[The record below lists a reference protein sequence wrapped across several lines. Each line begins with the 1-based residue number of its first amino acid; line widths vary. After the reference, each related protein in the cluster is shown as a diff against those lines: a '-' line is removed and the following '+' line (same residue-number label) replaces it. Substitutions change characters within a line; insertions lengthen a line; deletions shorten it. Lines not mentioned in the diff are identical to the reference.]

1 MSRAGMLRCGL
12 AAVLFGFSV
21 RLVVHRPGRRPEHRP
36 SPARPRA
43 NARRPLSEM
52 AERSDPIVVV
62 RSSLAIEPG
71 RLWNQ
76 IVTLDGVNL
85 EMAPWLALRSRDDV
99 DLRDGRA
106 GQVLA
111 LQLFGPGRVP
121 LGPYLLRFTTFDDGR
136 RFVEETK
143 SPLFALWT
151 HERNLEPTPSGG
163 TLITDSLSWTRTS
176 RLLNRP
182 LTAGVRRFFEHR
194 HRVLRRMFD
203 PFEPGESEESRRR

>member
-1 MSRAGMLRCGL
+1 MSRAGVLRCGL
-12 AAVLFGFSV
+12 AAVLFGISV
-21 RLVVHRPGRRPEHRP
+21 RLVLRGAGRRPEHRP
-36 SPARPRA
+36 SAARQRSSAPLPR
-43 NARRPLSEM
+43 SDV
-52 AERSDPIVVV
+52 AERPDPLVVV
-62 RSSLAIEPG
+62 RSSLPVESG

-76 IVTLDGVNL
+76 IVTLDGVNR

-111 LQLFGPGRVP
+111 LQMFGPGRVP
-121 LGPYLLRFTTFDDGR
+121 LGPYPLRFTTFDDGC

-151 HERNLEPTPSGG
+151 HERTVEPTASGG
-163 TLITDSLSWTRTS
+163 TLITDSLNWTRTS

-182 LTAGVRRFFEHR
+182 LTAGVRLFFEHR

-203 PFEPGESEESRRR
+203 PFEPGESEEGRRR